1 LQTDVKDVSIL
12 LQTVSFL
19 SQNKNNIKEN
29 INFITINLEKKQD
42 EINNELN
49 ITNNFLNVAKVNEMQ
64 KQTILSQKTIQ
75 LTRAVQQEAIALS
88 SGNPVAI
95 ASATAFVAKA
105 THEEMIANS
114 EFQNAR
120 QNRINMERRLEL
132 VQKAQHHIER
142 LYENS
147 KREFNSQ
154 ITIINNSTE
163 ISKIRLS
170 KASSDLNNYLNSN
183 SHAVEP
189 FPDKIANLIDS
200 GVLNVEKYFKT
211 IGITELEQSLL
222 DTAKI
227 NRSNGKIIAKRDNTF
242 DPTYKDA
249 LDRTNKERMEEGL
262 APIGT
267 DDKSIE
273 LHHLKQKDNGVM
285 IELTSTEHNE
295 NSKILHKYRSQS
307 EINRAEFNKWKRKY
321 WKERAKEFE
330 C

>member
-1 LQTDVKDVSIL
+1 MQTDVKDVNIL

-19 SQNKNNIKEN
+19 SYNQEEIKCKANNILHSIENKKEV
-29 INFITINLEKKQD
+29 
-42 EINNELN
+42 INNELS
-49 ITNNFLNVAKVNEMQ
+49 ISNNFLNVAKVNEMQ

-75 LTRAVQQEAIALS
+75 LTRAIQQEAVALS
-88 SGNPVAI
+88 TGNPAAI

-132 VQKAQHHIER
+132 VQKAQHHIDK

-154 ITIINNSTE
+154 LTIINNNTE

-170 KASSDLNNYLNSN
+170 KANSDLNNYLNSN
-183 SHAVEP
+183 NNTPETS
-189 FPDKIANLIDS
+189 PDKISNLIDN

-227 NRSNGKIIAKRDNTF
+227 NRSNGKIVAKRNNTF
-242 DPTYKDA
+242 EPTYKDA
-249 LDRTNKERMEEGL
+249 LGRTNKERMKDGL
-262 APIGT
+262 APIGK

-295 NSKILHKYRSQS
+295 NSKVLHRYRSQS
-307 EINRAEFNKWKRKY
+307 EINRGEFNRWKRKY
-321 WKERAKEFE
+321 WKERAEEFE
-330 C
+330 